1 MNEINVASLWEKPQV
16 CIAGAGVAGAAL
28 GAFLARNGLR
38 VTIIEKDWNE
48 QQRIVGELLQPGGI
62 AQLAAMGL
70 EDALNDIDAQPIY
83 GYAVF
88 SNKKQIAIEY
98 PKNESGNTTT
108 GRGFHNGKFLQNL
121 RHALIA
127 TPHVVCE
134 RGEVVSLLE
143 ENNVVKGLLYKKSE
157 NGEALQVTADIT
169 IVADGI
175 FSTLRN
181 GLNSAQKEVT
191 GFFIGLLLKNVALP
205 SPNYGHVFTG
215 GATPVLAYPISNN
228 EVRILA
234 DFPGSNAP
242 RKGSALKKYLHD
254 LVGNQLPENMRVA
267 FNEAVEAGKMKF
279 MPNHRLSAKPNR
291 KKGAVMLGDALNMRH
306 PLTGG
311 GMTVALTDV
320 HLLGKEILS
329 AYESHYA
336 AKEKLPAA
344 LEKAVINFYAKRAD
358 YDASINILAN
368 ALYDVFKHED
378 LKEACVNYLQQGGN
392 YSQGPVSLLSGL
404 NRNTNVLMSHF
415 FAVALHGAKNTL
427 APFPTPGN
435 IKDAYKMIKDAV
447 NIVSPLVKSEKPNTA
462 ITSGIQLA
470 EKIML

>member
-1 MNEINVASLWEKPQV
+1 MNKINIASIWEKPQV

-28 GAFLARNGLR
+28 GAFLARNGIR

-48 QQRIVGELLQPGGI
+48 QQRIVGELLQPGGV
-62 AQLAAMGL
+62 AQLVAMGL
-70 EDALNDIDAQPIY
+70 DDSLNDIDAQPIY
-83 GYAVF
+83 GYSIF
-88 SNKKQIAIEY
+88 SNKKNITIKY
-98 PKNESGNTTT
+98 PKKENNETAI

-121 RHALIA
+121 RHTLIA

-134 RGEVVSLLE
+134 RGDVVSLLE

-157 NGEALQVTADIT
+157 NGEAIKVTADIT

-181 GLNSAQKEVT
+181 ELTLAQKEVT
-191 GFFIGLLLKNVALP
+191 GFFIGFIMKNVALP
-205 SPNYGHVFTG
+205 TPNYGHVFMG
-215 GATPVLAYPISNN
+215 GTTPVLAYPISNN

-234 DFPGSNAP
+234 DYPYSHAP
-242 RKGSALKKYLHD
+242 RKGDALKKYLYD
-254 LVGNQLPENMRVA
+254 LVGKQLPENMMTA
-267 FNEAVEAGKMKF
+267 FKEVVEAGKMKF
-279 MPNHRLSAKPNR
+279 MPNHRLSAMPN
-291 KKGAVMLGDALNMRH
+291 KKRGAVLLGDALNMRH

-320 HLLGKEILS
+320 HLLGKEILL
-329 AYESHYA
+329 AYEKFYT

-344 LEKAVINFYAKRAD
+344 LEKAVNNFYEKRAD

-378 LKEACVNYLQQGGN
+378 LKEACVNYLQKGGN

-404 NRNTNVLMSHF
+404 NRDSNVLMGHF
-415 FAVALHGAKNTL
+415 FAVALYGAKNTL
-427 APFPTPGN
+427 TPFPTPGN
-435 IKDAYKMIKDAV
+435 IKAAYRMIKDAV

-462 ITSGIQLA
+462 INSGIQLV